1 MKAISTE
8 ELNYSIV
15 PPPENPDWPE
25 DEPVDSVE
33 FFSIDEEGQIFLAQ
47 SLDRETSDTH
57 VITVLASTNASP
69 PIIAS
74 TEVIIQV
81 LDVNEHAPEF
91 ESNPYHISV
100 AENAEKGTS
109 IIRGLFLCF
118 NSFLIAS

>member
-1 MKAISTE
+1 MKAISSE

-15 PPPENPDWPE
+15 PPPENPDWLE
-25 DEPVDSVE
+25 EEPVDSLQ
-33 FFSIDEEGQIFLAQ
+33 FFSIDEDGQIFLAL
-47 SLDRETSDTH
+47 SLDRESSDTH
-57 VITVLASTNASP
+57 VITILASTNASP

-81 LDVNEHAPEF
+81 LDVNEHTPEF

-109 IIRGLFLCF
+109 IIRGL
-118 NSFLIAS
+118 